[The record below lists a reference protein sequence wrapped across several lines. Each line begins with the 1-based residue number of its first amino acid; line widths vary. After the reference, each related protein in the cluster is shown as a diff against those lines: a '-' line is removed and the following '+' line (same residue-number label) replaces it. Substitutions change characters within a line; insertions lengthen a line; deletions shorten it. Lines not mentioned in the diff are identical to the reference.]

1 MELARGTVL
10 KQTGFAAL
18 TFLLAGNEVVMTA
31 REARAANVAYRT
43 LAPAEVKTLDALGET
58 LLPGAA
64 NAGFSNY
71 IDQQISIP
79 PEESL
84 VVLRYLDI
92 PPPYARFY
100 QGGLAALDGAARTA
114 SGGAFADIPEADRR
128 TLVRNLGAPANP
140 GGWTLPL
147 PARLFYFALRSDA
160 VDVVYGTIDG
170 FQKLGIPY
178 MPHIAPVRSW

>member
-1 MELARGTVL
+1 MELQRGEML
-10 KQTGFAAL
+10 KQTGFAVL
-18 TFLLAGNEVVMTA
+18 TFLVAGSEVVMTA
-31 REARAANVAYRT
+31 REARAENVPHRT
-43 LAPAEVKTLDALGET
+43 LNPAEVKTLDALGET

-64 NAGFSNY
+64 VAGISNY
-71 IDQQISIP
+71 IDQQISIVP
-79 PEESL
+79 ADSL

-100 QGGLAALDGAARTA
+100 QGGLAALDGAARA
-114 SGGAFADIPEADRR
+114 QSGGAFAVIPEADRH
-128 TLVRNLGAPANP
+128 TLVRNLGAPTNP
-140 GGWTLPL
+140 TGWTLPL

-160 VDVVYGTIDG
+160 VDVVYGTIEG

>member
-1 MELARGTVL
+1 MR
-10 KQTGFAAL
+10 TGPS
-18 TFLLAGNEVVMTA
+18 T
-31 REARAANVAYRT
+31 
-43 LAPAEVKTLDALGET
+43 PAEVKTLDALGET

-100 QGGLAALDGAARTA
+100 QGGLAAFDGAARTA